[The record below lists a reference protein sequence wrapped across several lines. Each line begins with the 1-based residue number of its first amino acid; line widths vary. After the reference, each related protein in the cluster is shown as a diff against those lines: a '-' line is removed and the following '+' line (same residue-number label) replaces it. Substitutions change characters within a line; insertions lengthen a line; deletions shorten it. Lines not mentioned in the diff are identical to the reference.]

1 MLKSITRGA
10 TCALLALAASAATA
24 HAESSLV
31 LGIGVGAMPD
41 YLGSDDYEAVP
52 VPMLK
57 FDWNGTAGSAPA
69 SGVKGEIGLIDASVG
84 FPNGIDVGIARL
96 STPSRHFTL
105 RLGGG
110 YRFGRDADDNDA
122 LNGMGDIDGQ
132 VVARIT
138 LASEPANA
146 RGLGIFYGVEYET
159 DVSDETNGDTF
170 TLYAGDKFSLSPKTT
185 LTLTGRT
192 QWADDDFMQS
202 YFGVSGAQAA
212 RSRNRAFQAESGFA
226 DVGLEA
232 NLNYAITEHW
242 MMFGTLGYS
251 RLLGDAAD
259 SPLVDGEGS
268 ANQFRA
274 FTGVAYRF

>member
-1 MLKSITRGA
+1 
-10 TCALLALAASAATA
+10 
-24 HAESSLV
+24 
-31 LGIGVGAMPD
+31 
-41 YLGSDDYEAVP
+41 
-52 VPMLK
+52 
-57 FDWNGTAGSAPA
+57 
-69 SGVKGEIGLIDASVG
+69 
-84 FPNGIDVGIARL
+84 
-96 STPSRHFTL
+96 
-105 RLGGG
+105 
-110 YRFGRDADDNDA
+110 
-122 LNGMGDIDGQ
+122 
-132 VVARIT
+132 
-138 LASEPANA
+138 
-146 RGLGIFYGVEYET
+146 
-159 DVSDETNGDTF
+159 
-170 TLYAGDKFSLSPKTT
+170 
-185 LTLTGRT
+185 
-192 QWADDDFMQS
+192 MQS